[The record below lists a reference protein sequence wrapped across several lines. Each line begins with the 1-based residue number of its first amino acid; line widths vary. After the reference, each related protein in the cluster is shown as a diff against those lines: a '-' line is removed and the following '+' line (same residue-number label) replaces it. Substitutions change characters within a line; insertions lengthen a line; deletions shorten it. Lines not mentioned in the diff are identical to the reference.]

1 MVGHRAQASL
11 GRPRGLV
18 TAKVDGIILT
28 VVTEGEDED
37 CAMGEAEAEEFLADW
52 VRVYEELREMRD
64 G

>member
-1 MVGHRAQASL
+1 M
-11 GRPRGLV
+11 V